1 MKHKND
7 EHDEYLEEMNNHA
20 LSLSMKS
27 LIEVKSL
34 KDAIGASENMMKVAA
49 SAHSS
54 TPFSKV
60 KKSHA
65 IVQIR
70 FDNKLYICATYVL
83 NGAHIL
89 LRATDPVFKKFY
101 IPAEVHVVIS
111 DEITDEPSVEKL
123 FGLDTDSIP
132 QT

>member
-7 EHDEYLEEMNNHA
+7 EPDEYLEAMNDHA

-34 KDAIGASENMMKVAA
+34 KDAIQASENMMKVAA
-49 SAHSS
+49 TAHSS
-54 TPFSKV
+54 VPFSKV
-60 KKSHA
+60 KKSYA
-65 IVQIR
+65 IAQVR
-70 FDNKLYICATYVL
+70 FEDKMYICATYVL

-89 LRATDPVFKKFY
+89 LRATDPVSKKFY

-123 FGLDTDSIP
+123 FGLDPDSIP

>member
-1 MKHKND
+1 MKHAHD
-7 EHDEYLEEMNNHA
+7 EHDEYLKEMNNHA

-34 KDAIGASENMMKVAA
+34 KDAIQASENMIKVTV

-54 TPFSKV
+54 ESFSKI

-65 IVQIR
+65 ISQIN
-70 FDNKLYICATYVL
+70 FNNKLYICVTYVL

-89 LRATDPVFKKFY
+89 LRATDPISKKFY
-101 IPAEVHVVIS
+101 IPTEVHVVIS
-111 DEITDEPSVEKL
+111 DEITDKPSVEKL
-123 FGLDTDSIP
+123 FGLDPNSIP